1 MKYSSKLIAFWLI
14 AFCFSAFWLNVSVQ
28 AQVTVKLCTWNI
40 RDIGQSKSEAEL
52 LFIAN
57 TINNFDVVAIQEV
70 VAGYGGAQAIARLAT
85 KLNVSGL
92 AWDYTVSDPTS
103 SSAYKQERYAFLW
116 KKSRLTKI
124 GAALLEKQ
132 YGIEI
137 DREPYF
143 ATFKMAD
150 KNFTLV
156 NYHAITKKMQP
167 ETEIKYFK
175 FLPSA
180 YPGLNLIFTGD
191 FNCPESHSV
200 FNPLKKMGYRAALT
214 GQKTSLRQQCI
225 DGDCLASEF
234 DNIFY
239 NSKAVTAIQADVIH
253 FYTAFTT
260 IEEAGKI
267 SDHVPV
273 FFTFL
278 IN

>member
-1 MKYSSKLIAFWLI
+1 MKYSRKMVVFWLVV
-14 AFCFSAFWLNVSVQ
+14 FWMNVSVQ

-52 LFIAN
+52 SFIAN

-70 VAGYGGAQAIARLAT
+70 VAGHGGAQAIARLAAE
-85 KLNVSGL
+85 LNVGGL

-103 SSAYKQERYAFLW
+103 SSTYKQERYAFLW
-116 KKSRLTKI
+116 KKSRLTKT
-124 GAALLEKQ
+124 GAAWLEKQ

-175 FLPSA
+175 FLPAA

-234 DNIFY
+234 DNVFY
-239 NSKAVTAIQADVIH
+239 KSEKITIIEAGILH

-260 IEEAGKI
+260 MEEAGKI

-273 FFTFL
+273 FCTFL